1 MHSAMRWFFVLFVLL
16 AMFQCTALR
25 ITFTPPAK
33 TQPCEKR
40 LCYEYYLS
48 KMRGFLN
55 GTA

>member
-1 MHSAMRWFFVLFVLL
+1 MRWFFVLAVLL
-16 AMFQCTALR
+16 VLFECAALR
-25 ITFTPPAK
+25 ITFTPPQ
-33 TQPCEKR
+33 TTPPCEKR